1 MIIPSLYHNFM
12 KKYYPAVIISFVLLA
27 SCDEKKADDN
37 LLQEVVL
44 VPPRTHVVAGTP
56 STQTMSE
63 DLTMNAVTTYTH
75 RENIRATATGYVQ
88 QSQVMQGSRVSEGQ
102 LIFNLKTKEAEAL
115 GEEILKD
122 PQINITGIIPI
133 IARNAG
139 IITQVFFQ
147 EGDYILDG
155 DVFAELTKPSALA
168 VKLYVPYE
176 YNQLVTLRKRVDIR
190 LPDGEMLRGEVK
202 QLLPSEDVVS
212 QTTPY
217 LVSITPFRF
226 LPENLNVT
234 VTVPTK
240 LRSKALVIPL
250 SALQSNEEQT
260 DFWIMKVV
268 NDTLA
273 VRQSVTPGM
282 RTDSLIELMHTT
294 MTERDSIVIQGAY
307 GLPDSAAITLVQQL

>member
-1 MIIPSLYHNFM
+1 MSSLYYNFI
-12 KKYYPAVIISFVLLA
+12 KKYISFVTFSFILLV
-27 SCDEKKADDN
+27 SCDEKKGDDN

-44 VPPRTHVVAGTP
+44 VPPHIQVVAGTP
-56 STQTMSE
+56 STQAMSE

-88 QSQVMQGSRVSEGQ
+88 QSQIMQGSRVSEGQ

-133 IARNAG
+133 IARNSG

-147 EGDYILDG
+147 DGDYILDG

-176 YNQLVTLRKRVDIR
+176 YNQLVTLGKRVDIR

-202 QLLPSEDVVS
+202 QLLPSEDVIS

-234 VTVPTK
+234 VTMPTK

-268 NDTLA
+268 NDSLA
-273 VRQSVTPGM
+273 VRQQVTPGM
-282 RTDSLIELMHTT
+282 RTDSLIELMHST
-294 MTERDSIVIQGAY
+294 MTELDSIVIQGAY